1 MKTYSVRV
9 TVELIEWD
17 ENTDA
22 GCETIRSASLDSKQ
36 ITEHSDAITEFYVQ
50 LAKTEIKEKA

>member
-1 MKTYSVRV
+1 MKTYTVRV

-17 ENTDA
+17 ENTDE
-22 GCETIRSASLDSKQ
+22 GCETIRSASLDSKK

-50 LAKTEIKEKA
+50 LNKTEIKE